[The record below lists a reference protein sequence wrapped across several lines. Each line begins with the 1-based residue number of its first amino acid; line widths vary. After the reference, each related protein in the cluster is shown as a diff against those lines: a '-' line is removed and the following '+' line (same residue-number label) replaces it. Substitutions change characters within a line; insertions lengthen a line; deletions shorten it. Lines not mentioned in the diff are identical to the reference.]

1 MKETSVLTTQEL
13 SKYLKLNEKTVL
25 RMAQSGQIPGFKIA
39 NQWRFYLSA
48 VDEYLQNK
56 MVKSSGYDFD
66 RIVRTTDVMPL
77 SRLVDNDTI
86 KLNMDSNDKEGVL
99 SELASI
105 AHKAGIAVS
114 AKNVLKQLEKRE
126 EMLSTAVG
134 KGIAIPHPRNPSDEL
149 FKMPGVVIAR
159 SKEGIDFSSPDGKK
173 VHLFFMTCAPD
184 VVLHLK
190 LLSKIA
196 KLLEGK
202 TIFKK
207 FMHVKV
213 KDEVMKILLEN
224 ERLNMVSTV

>member
-25 RMAQSGQIPGFKIA
+25 KMAQSGQVPGFKIA
-39 NQWRFYLSA
+39 NQWRFYLSD
-48 VDEYLQNK
+48 VDEYLQDK
-56 MVKSSGYDFD
+56 VAKSTGYEFD
-66 RIVRTTDVMPL
+66 RIVRTTDVIPL

-86 KLNMDSNDKEGVL
+86 KLNLDSDNKEGVL
-99 SELASI
+99 SELANI

-114 AKNVLKQLEKRE
+114 VKDVFKQLKRRE

-134 KGIAIPHPRNPSDEL
+134 KGVAIPHPRNPSDEL

-159 SKEGIDFSSPDGKK
+159 SKKGIDFAAPDGKQ
-173 VHLFFMTCAPD
+173 VHLFFMICAPD

-196 KLLEGK
+196 KLLEAK
-202 TIFKK
+202 NNFKK
-207 FMHVKV
+207 IMSAET

-224 ERLNMVSTV
+224 ERLNMLLTA

>member
-25 RMAQSGQIPGFKIA
+25 KMAQSGQIPGFKIA

-48 VDEYLQNK
+48 VDEYLQDK
-56 MVKSSGYDFD
+56 MAKSTGYDFD
-66 RIVRTTDVMPL
+66 RIVRTADVMPL
-77 SRLVDNDTI
+77 SRFVDNDTI
-86 KLNMDSNDKEGVL
+86 KLKLDSDNKEGVL
-99 SELASI
+99 FELASV

-114 AKNVLKQLEKRE
+114 AKDVLKQMKKRE

-134 KGIAIPHPRNPSDEL
+134 KGVAIPHPRNPSDEL

-159 SKEGIDFSSPDGKK
+159 SKEGIDFAAPDGKH

-196 KLLEGK
+196 KLLEAK
-202 TIFKK
+202 NNFKK
-207 FMHVKV
+207 FMSAKT

-224 ERLNMVSTV
+224 ERLNMISTV

>member
-25 RMAQSGQIPGFKIA
+25 KMAQSGQIPGFKIA

-48 VDEYLQNK
+48 VDEYLQDK
-56 MVKSSGYDFD
+56 MAKSTGYDFD
-66 RIVRTTDVMPL
+66 RIVRTADVMPL
-77 SRLVDNDTI
+77 SRFVDNDTI
-86 KLNMDSNDKEGVL
+86 KLKLDSDNKEGVL
-99 SELASI
+99 FELASV

-114 AKNVLKQLEKRE
+114 AKDVLKQMKKRE

-134 KGIAIPHPRNPSDEL
+134 KGVAVPHPRNPSDEL

-159 SKEGIDFSSPDGKK
+159 SKEGIDFAAPDGKH

-196 KLLEGK
+196 KLLEAK
-202 TIFKK
+202 NNFKK
-207 FMHVKV
+207 FMSAKT

-224 ERLNMVSTV
+224 ERLNMISTV

>member
-13 SKYLKLNEKTVL
+13 SKYLKLNEKTIL
-25 RMAQSGQIPGFKIA
+25 KMAQSGQIPGVKIA

-48 VDEYLQNK
+48 VDEYLQDK
-56 MVKSSGYDFD
+56 MAQSSGYDFD

-77 SRLVDNDTI
+77 SRLVDEDTI
-86 KLNMDSNDKEGVL
+86 KLNLDSDNKEGVL

-105 AHKAGIAVS
+105 SHKAGIAVS
-114 AKNVLKQLEKRE
+114 TKDVLNQLKKRE

-159 SKEGIDFSSPDGKK
+159 SKEGIDFASPDGKK

-202 TIFKK
+202 TNFKK
-207 FMHVKV
+207 FMYAKT
-213 KDEVMKILLEN
+213 KNEVIKILLEN
-224 ERLNMVSTV
+224 ERFNMVSTT